1 MDAWREP
8 SEDAGWSAVWSWRM
22 RAACRGV
29 DSAVFFTPDGERGP
43 KRAAREARAKAICA
57 RCPVVRQCATYAI
70 WSGERYGVWGGLSE
84 RERVGFRL
92 RPDRLL
98 ATLPGDRPDPS
109 TGGQASS

>member
-8 SEDAGWSAVWSWRM
+8 SEDAGWSWRT
-22 RAACRGV
+22 RAACREV
-29 DSAVFFTPDGERGP
+29 DSTVFFAPDGEPGP
-43 KRAAREARAKAICA
+43 KQAAREARAKAICA

-84 RERVGFRL
+84 RERVAFRL

-98 ATLPGDRPDPS
+98 AALPGDRSGPS
-109 TGGQASS
+109 TWGQACP